1 MEQKEDIG
9 ALFEKGLNDGK
20 KIPNKS
26 LWEKINTT
34 LDDGKRRKKRI
45 FYYWFVGA
53 GLSVLLGSL
62 LLFGNGIFSSSNSNL
77 PENNT
82 SSPIQSISTIEKGS
96 NETSLENSSKDSLN
110 HQTNT
115 KEKLSKIKNVQ
126 EDSVFMKKENA
137 SKQMLET
144 KTEKILSKNK
154 SKDENYS
161 VSKNYYYYNS
171 RDGKRLVTSDKMVI
185 DSLLLDK
192 TLDSVDIKKID
203 SLEH

>member
-1 MEQKEDIG
+1 MEQKKDIG

-34 LDDGKRRKKRI
+34 LDEEKRRKKRI
-45 FYYWFVGA
+45 LYYWFVGA
-53 GLSVLLGSL
+53 GLSVLLGLFL
-62 LLFGNGIFSSSNSNL
+62 LLGNGIFSPSNYNL

-82 SSPIQSISTIEKGS
+82 SSPNQSISTLEKIS
-96 NETSLENSSKDSLN
+96 NETSLENSTKDSLS
-110 HQTNT
+110 HQTYT
-115 KEKLSKIKNVQ
+115 EEKLSKIKYVQ
-126 EDSVFMKKENA
+126 EDSVLMKNENT
-137 SKQMLET
+137 SKLIPET

-154 SKDENYS
+154 SKNENYS

-171 RDGKRLVTSDKMVI
+171 RDGKRLVTSDKKVI

-192 TLDSVDIKKID
+192 SLDSVNIKKID